1 VVLRAG
7 GGFFYDRSGPA
18 PIWDVLRYDGIRL
31 RRYVLNDPQT
41 VPSPVPLS
49 YPASV
54 TRLEQGVELPKIMQ
68 FSFGV
73 ERQLAKDTTL
83 AVNYVG
89 VRAVD
94 QFRSRDGNA
103 PLPPDFD
110 ARPDPAVNVLRW
122 IESASRM
129 ASNSLEVTVRG
140 TVAPRVSGLAQ
151 YVFGKTLTDT
161 GGVNWFP
168 ADSFHPQGEWGRA
181 DTDRR
186 HQFNLL
192 ASATLHRWLNLGV
205 SATLQ
210 SGIPFNITTGRDDN
224 GDGLASDRPS
234 CVSRNTGL
242 GPGYAS
248 VDLRWFR
255 KFELRP
261 DLKEKSPT
269 VTASVDAFNVLNRT
283 NFQNYRGA
291 VTSPFFGKPVASQPA
306 RRLQLGLRFE
316 F

>member
-1 VVLRAG
+1 
-7 GGFFYDRSGPA
+7 
-18 PIWDVLRYDGIRL
+18 
-31 RRYVLNDPQT
+31 
-41 VPSPVPLS
+41 
-49 YPASV
+49 
-54 TRLEQGVELPKIMQ
+54 
-68 FSFGV
+68 
-73 ERQLAKDTTL
+73 
-83 AVNYVG
+83 
-89 VRAVD
+89 
-94 QFRSRDGNA
+94 
-103 PLPPDFD
+103 
-110 ARPDPAVNVLRW
+110 
-122 IESASRM
+122 M

-140 TVAPRVSGLAQ
+140 ELAQRVSGLAQ

-168 ADSFHPQGEWGRA
+168 ADSFRPQGEWGRA

-192 ASATLHRWLNLGV
+192 ANATLHRWLNLGV

-224 GDGLASDRPS
+224 GDGLASDRPADM
-234 CVSRNTGL
+234 SRNTGR

-261 DLKEKSPT
+261 DLKGKSPT
-269 VTASVDAFNVLNRT
+269 VTISIDAFNVLNRT
-283 NFQNYRGA
+283 NFQSYLGA
-291 VTSPFFGKPVASQPA
+291 VTSPFFGKPVSSQSA